1 MVSDKDI
8 YKLLGKRKIRSI
20 LRRWVVDQV
29 NNRLDIK
36 SSYISFDSTIDGY
49 GLPKNYDEDHDYL
62 VDDLFE
68 FVGNKI

>member
-29 NNRLDIK
+29 NVCLEIK
-36 SSYISFDSTIDGY
+36 NSHISFDSTIDGY

-62 VDDLFE
+62 VDELFE